1 MLAQNFNVKE
11 KCCYMSAVHAA
22 KTKHKI
28 LIVEDEGDLC
38 LLLELILTD
47 GKTSIEHVKNLQA
60 AKDFLETEQP
70 NLIVLDN
77 RLPDG
82 LGLDFLPFIKT
93 NYPSV
98 RVIMISGKDG
108 AVKDLALENGAH
120 IFLTKPFTKDTLH
133 SSVNALLN

>member
-1 MLAQNFNVKE
+1 MSTAHTAKE
-11 KCCYMSAVHAA
+11 KN
-22 KTKHKI
+22 KI
-28 LIVEDEGDLC
+28 LIVEDEADLC

-47 GKTSIEHVKNLQA
+47 GKTSIDHVKNLKA
-60 AKDFLETEQP
+60 AKEFLAAEQP

-82 LGLDFLPFIKT
+82 LGLDLLPFLKS

-120 IFLTKPFTKDTLH
+120 IFLTKPFTKDKLY

>member
-1 MLAQNFNVKE
+1 MAQIFKRIVKR
-11 KCCYMSAVHAA
+11 CDMSAAHTAGN
-22 KTKHKI
+22 KNKI

-47 GKTSIEHVKNLQA
+47 GKTSIDHVRNLKA
-60 AKDFLETEQP
+60 AKEFLETEQP

-82 LGLDFLPFIKT
+82 LGLDFLPFIRT
-93 NYPSV
+93 NYPAV
-98 RVIMISGKDG
+98 RIIMISGKDG
-108 AVKDLALENGAH
+108 AVKDLALENGANV
-120 IFLTKPFTKDTLH
+120 FLTKPFTKDKLY